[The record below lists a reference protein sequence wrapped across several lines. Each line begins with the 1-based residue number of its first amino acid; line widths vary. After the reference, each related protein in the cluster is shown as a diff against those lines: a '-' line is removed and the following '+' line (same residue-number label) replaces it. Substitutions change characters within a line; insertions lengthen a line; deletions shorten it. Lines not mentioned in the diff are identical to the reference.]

1 MALDRL
7 TKVDG
12 GGINTTSDYR
22 VGIITASKFVGPFDG
37 TGGNFAQSS
46 ITINGW
52 LRDFLWAQASQVLTS
67 YGQSISMYG
76 LMFLGAH
83 FIWAFSLMFLFSGRG
98 YWQELFESIVWAHNK
113 LKVAPTIQPRA
124 LSITQGRA
132 VGVTHFL
139 VGGIATTWAFFH
151 ARLFGLG

>member
-1 MALDRL
+1 MEVTSL
-7 TKVDG
+7 KVP
-12 GGINTTSDYR
+12 SLLM
-22 VGIITASKFVGPFDG
+22 VGLETFYGR
-37 TGGNFAQSS
+37 NL
-46 ITINGW
+46 
-52 LRDFLWAQASQVLTS
+52 LRFLTS
-67 YGQSISMYG
+67 YGSAISMYG

>member
-1 MALDRL
+1 M
-7 TKVDG
+7 
-12 GGINTTSDYR
+12 
-22 VGIITASKFVGPFDG
+22 
-37 TGGNFAQSS
+37 
-46 ITINGW
+46 
-52 LRDFLWAQASQVLTS
+52 
-67 YGQSISMYG
+67 
-76 LMFLGAH
+76 
-83 FIWAFSLMFLFSGRG
+83 
-98 YWQELFESIVWAHNK
+98 FESIVWAHNK

>member
-1 MALDRL
+1 M
-7 TKVDG
+7 
-12 GGINTTSDYR
+12 
-22 VGIITASKFVGPFDG
+22 VGATLSLLC
-37 TGGNFAQSS
+37 AQ
-46 ITINGW
+46 TIDSNNSCQYP
-52 LRDFLWAQASQVLTS
+52 LPLKR
-67 YGQSISMYG
+67 I
-76 LMFLGAH
+76 
-83 FIWAFSLMFLFSGRG
+83 LFSGRG

>member
-1 MALDRL
+1 MEYNNRNSVVHPE
-7 TKVDG
+7 KGKKYMV
-12 GGINTTSDYR
+12 
-22 VGIITASKFVGPFDG
+22 P
-37 TGGNFAQSS
+37 
-46 ITINGW
+46 
-52 LRDFLWAQASQVLTS
+52 
-67 YGQSISMYG
+67 
-76 LMFLGAH
+76 
-83 FIWAFSLMFLFSGRG
+83 RG